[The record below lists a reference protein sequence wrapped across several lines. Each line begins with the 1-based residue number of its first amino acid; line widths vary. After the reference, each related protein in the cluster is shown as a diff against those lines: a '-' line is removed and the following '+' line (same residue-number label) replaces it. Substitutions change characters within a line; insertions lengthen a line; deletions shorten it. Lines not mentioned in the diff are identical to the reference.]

1 MINNITKEIV
11 LKPSILVVDDE
22 ERIRDGCQRVLVQDG
37 FEVATADCGAKGLEM
52 IERQHFDIILLDL
65 MMPSISGFDVL
76 AQVKAQHPDSTI
88 IVISGYATV
97 EHSIEAMKR
106 GAFDFIPKPFS
117 PEQLRL
123 MVAKAIEYTRALQDI
138 ANEKSRMRKLIN
150 RLSDGVMA
158 TDRDKRVVLANPA
171 FRRMVCYQE
180 DVAIGRPAGE
190 VLRSEQL
197 EQLIDRTLAM
207 PEEDF
212 LELAEEWSPSRE
224 SGNPELVYSSRC
236 LPFRDRLGRNVGAIL
251 VLHDITAMKRLDQVR
266 SDFVSMVAHEV
277 RSPLN
282 SILAQIKVLSDGLAG
297 PVSPKQS
304 EILGRV
310 SARIQGLVDL
320 SSELLDLARIESGL
334 ILQEKEK
341 LDLAE
346 ILREQSEFHRPRAE
360 SRSISLQLIE
370 GGPLKPV
377 IANRRNVEE
386 IVSNLLGNAVN
397 YSPDGARIELSWA
410 VENDYVRLSVKDTG
424 FGISPEDQQRIF
436 APFYRVKDEKT
447 RMIVGT
453 GLGLAIVKRIV
464 EAHDG
469 WLRVESEVGR
479 GSTFHVYLP
488 SADE

>member
-1 MINNITKEIV
+1 MIENSPNEIV
-11 LKPSILVVDDE
+11 LRPTILVVDDE
-22 ERIRDGCQRVLVQDG
+22 ERIREGCQRVLTQEG

-52 IERQHFDIILLDL
+52 IEQKHFDVILLDL

-76 AQVKAQHPDSTI
+76 AQVKALHPDSTI

-117 PEQLRL
+117 PDQLRL
-123 MVAKAIEYTRALQDI
+123 LVTKAIEYTRALQDI
-138 ANEKSRMRKLIN
+138 ASEKSRMRVLIN
-150 RLSDGVMA
+150 RLTDGVMA

-171 FRRMVCYQE
+171 FRRMVAFKE
-180 DVAIGRPAGE
+180 EGAIGRPARE
-190 VLRSEQL
+190 ILRNEQL
-197 EQLIDRTLAM
+197 EDLIDRALAL
-207 PEEDF
+207 PEGE
-212 LELAEEWSPSRE
+212 LVELAEEWSPSHD
-224 SGNPELVYSSRC
+224 SGCEHLVYSARC
-236 LPFRDRLGRNVGAIL
+236 LPFRDRLGRNVGAIT
-251 VLHDITAMKRLDQVR
+251 VLHDITSMKRLDQVR

-297 PVSPKQS
+297 TVSPKQS

-310 SARIQGLVDL
+310 SQRIQGLVDL

-341 LDLAE
+341 IDVEEALKS
-346 ILREQSEFHRPRAE
+346 QMEFHRPRAE
-360 SRSISLQLIE
+360 SRGISLELQLA
-370 GGPLKPV
+370 GALKP
-377 IANRRNVEE
+377 ILANRRNIEE
-386 IVSNLLGNAVN
+386 VLSNLIGNAVS
-397 YSPDGARIELSWA
+397 YSPEGGRIELSA
-410 VENDYVRLSVKDTG
+410 AQEREYVRMSVKDTG
-424 FGISPEDQQRIF
+424 FGIAPEDQDRIF
-436 APFYRVKDEKT
+436 APFYRIKNDKT

-469 WLRVESEVGR
+469 WIRVESEIDR
-479 GSTFHVYLP
+479 GSTFHVGLP
-488 SADE
+488 SVDE